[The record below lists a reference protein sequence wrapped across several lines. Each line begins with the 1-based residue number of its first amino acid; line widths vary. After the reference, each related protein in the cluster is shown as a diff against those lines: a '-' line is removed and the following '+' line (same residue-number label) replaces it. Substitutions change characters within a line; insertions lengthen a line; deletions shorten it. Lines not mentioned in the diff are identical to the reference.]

1 MMDTLESKWNNI
13 VCYAPIRL
21 LRLQYER
28 IENIIVKEL
37 KQAEDEL
44 NDELRLIEKQR
55 DTTDILRR
63 HNEFFQ
69 LNNFQPTMDTHIRN
83 LHSFNNDIRI
93 KDTNTSHDTDQIDQR
108 TIKLNDYWI
117 RMQAKIENV
126 KRKLQTIPKKWQDFE
141 EKYVLEIPIK
151 KITLYLDLIL
161 LKNG

>member
-1 MMDTLESKWNNI
+1 MDTLESKWNNI

-21 LRLQYER
+21 LRLQFER

-44 NDELRLIEKQR
+44 NDELRLLEKQR

-63 HNEFFQ
+63 HNEHFQ

-83 LHSFNNDIRI
+83 LHSFANDIRI
-93 KDTNTSHDTDQIDQR
+93 KDTNTSHDNDQVDQR

-117 RMQAKIENV
+117 RMQAKIDNV
-126 KRKLQTIPKKWQDFE
+126 KRKLQTVPKKWQEFE
-141 EKYVLEIPIK
+141 EKYVLEIPIN
-151 KITLYLDLIL
+151 KITLYLDFIL
-161 LKNG
+161 LKHG